1 MEEKRPPGSVE
12 RGRGVGVPT
21 RGPAIAR
28 RPAVGER
35 FGRRAR
41 RDVIANGGAV
51 MRRVIVGTWAWSA
64 VVAGRG
70 SSGWVMGRGRLGRE
84 IHRARAAE
92 VGIVRKAAWVA
103 AAAGGGAGARST
115 GACVRIG
122 HLPGIRCLGQGA
134 RGGRARARTRM
145 LRPRAGGT

>member
-12 RGRGVGVPT
+12 GGRGVGVPA
-21 RGPAIAR
+21 RGGGSGR
-28 RPAVGER
+28 GPAVGER

-103 AAAGGGAGARST
+103 AAAGGAAGGRST
-115 GACVRIG
+115 GACAPIG
-122 HLPGIRCLGQGA
+122 HVPGIRRLGHAA
-134 RGGRARARTRM
+134 RIGG
-145 LRPRAGGT
+145 